1 MLQRPAKFW
10 AAAMGRKYL
19 VSVWD
24 SFDYPNGLRCDGDWV
39 TYTDHAALVARVREA
54 FNRINL
60 QPWKDCACEVC
71 IANGEAWRDL
81 LAALGPETPKA

>member
-1 MLQRPAKFW
+1 MIQRYMTPLDPGKN
-10 AAAMGRKYL
+10 
-19 VSVWD
+19 
-24 SFDYPNGLRCDGDWV
+24 SFDVVDDGDWV